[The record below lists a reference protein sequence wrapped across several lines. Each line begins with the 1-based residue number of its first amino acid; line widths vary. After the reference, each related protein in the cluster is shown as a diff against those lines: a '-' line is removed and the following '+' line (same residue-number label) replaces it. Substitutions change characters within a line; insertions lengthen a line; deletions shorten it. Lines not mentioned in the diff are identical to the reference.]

1 MEDKPSLM
9 TTDVLLG
16 RMRDY
21 GVIGVSQTA
30 SLIMG
35 GVFATAAV
43 TFIEILRSHDAL
55 PERVTGWLFGVAAS
69 LVMLDSALRRSLL
82 EGRPSFHAIP
92 IIGAA
97 GILSMIGFALLSPQ
111 AGGADGWRYS
121 QLIVFLVGLL
131 FFRSWGSNLADH
143 VELALEPLY
152 DAHRKRS
159 EGRWRVAWAT
169 ILCSLLPFV
178 LAMAEK
184 FSGVSLRWLIAAVN
198 LVLCAAYFLT
208 MRSSHRYMTSLYDK
222 AYAAHA
228 EKIRPTGGSVTG
240 DGEPQ

>member
-1 MEDKPSLM
+1 MEDEPSLM
-9 TTDVLLG
+9 TTEVMLS

-43 TFIEILRSHDAL
+43 TFIEIVRAHDAL
-55 PERVTGWLFGVAAS
+55 PERVSGWLFGVAAS
-69 LVMLDSALRRSLL
+69 LVMFDSSLRRSLL
-82 EGRPSFHAIP
+82 EGRPTFHAIP

-97 GILSMIGFALLSPQ
+97 GILSMMGFAMLSPQ

-121 QLIVFLVGLL
+121 QLVVFLVGLL
-131 FFRSWGSNLADH
+131 FFRSWGSNLADY
-143 VELALEPLY
+143 VEPALQPLY
-152 DAHRKRS
+152 DAHRRRS
-159 EGRWRVAWAT
+159 EGRWRMAWAT
-169 ILCSLLPFV
+169 ILCSLVPFA

-184 FSGVSLRWLIAAVN
+184 FSGVSLRWPIVATN
-198 LVLCAAYFLT
+198 LVLCAAYFIT
-208 MRSSHRYMTSLYDK
+208 MRSSHRYMTRLYDR

-228 EKIRPTGGSVTG
+228 EKLRPVDRSTASGI
-240 DGEPQ
+240 QRQ